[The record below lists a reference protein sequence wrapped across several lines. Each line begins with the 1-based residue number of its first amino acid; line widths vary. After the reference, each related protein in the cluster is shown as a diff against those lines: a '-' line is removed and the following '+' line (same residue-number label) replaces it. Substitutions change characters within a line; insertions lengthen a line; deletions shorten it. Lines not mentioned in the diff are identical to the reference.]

1 MNRREKRRIIIT
13 AIILWLALLGMIILS
28 IIAPAAAGT
37 TKAEQVDPNCI
48 TQPIANP
55 LKDCKK

>member
-28 IIAPAAAGT
+28 IIAPAPAGDT
-37 TKAEQVDPNCI
+37 SAQAYDQACLTRPN
-48 TQPIANP
+48 ANP

>member
-28 IIAPAAAGT
+28 LITPAPAGG
-37 TKAEQVDPNCI
+37 TKAEKVDPNCI

>member
-28 IIAPAAAGT
+28 LITPAPAGD